1 MNRVSDLERQYV
13 IEALNGEFRSSA
25 SDLFRHRLE
34 ASFCQHFG
42 TKHAVAVNS
51 GTSALHVALISCG
64 VAAGDEVVVPPL
76 TMASTSMCAL
86 QCGAVPVFA
95 DVDRE
100 TFTLEPGSVSACITD
115 RTKAIIPVSLYGL
128 PPDYDGLTSV
138 CRHSDLSMIEDNAQ
152 CYLGRYHGHVV
163 GSFGDISCYS
173 FQASKHMTCG
183 DGGILTTDCEEHA
196 DRARQFA
203 TLGYSGVSTR
213 QGKIEK
219 GDVQDPAF
227 PRHVDLGYNYRL
239 SELNAAVALAQLER
253 LDQLV
258 EHRVKVATMYQNATQ
273 EFNFLIPQR
282 VPDGL
287 YHCYWSY
294 PLLLDTD
301 KPEVDWYEFRD
312 LFRQNGGESYYA
324 AWLLTYR
331 EPLMQNYKAS
341 CSAVSQSYEPG
352 LCPNAEYLQPR
363 LIQLQTNHWDLD
375 WAAAQA
381 EILHLTA
388 KEFSR

>member
-1 MNRVSDLERQYV
+1 M
-13 IEALNGEFRSSA
+13 
-25 SDLFRHRLE
+25 
-34 ASFCQHFG
+34 
-42 TKHAVAVNS
+42 
-51 GTSALHVALISCG
+51 
-64 VAAGDEVVVPPL
+64 
-76 TMASTSMCAL
+76 
-86 QCGAVPVFA
+86 
-95 DVDRE
+95 
-100 TFTLEPGSVSACITD
+100 
-115 RTKAIIPVSLYGL
+115 
-128 PPDYDGLTSV
+128 
-138 CRHSDLSMIEDNAQ
+138 
-152 CYLGRYHGHVV
+152 
-163 GSFGDISCYS
+163 
-173 FQASKHMTCG
+173 
-183 DGGILTTDCEEHA
+183 
-196 DRARQFA
+196 
-203 TLGYSGVSTR
+203 
-213 QGKIEK
+213 
-219 GDVQDPAF
+219 QDPAF

-273 EFNFLIPQR
+273 EFDFLIPQR